1 LGDSGVFSWL
11 EKYCFE
17 MWRPVSG
24 IRQDIKNPL
33 VDPFWLSL
41 SAPETNTN
49 NVSFKPPFPSYP
61 SGHAT
66 FGGAFFQ
73 TVRLYFKQRDNLTFA
88 DDEADDI
95 AFSINSDELNGVSR
109 DLRQPYVADLPIT
122 QQLGNVRTDVGERHY
137 PSLWAAMFE
146 NALSR
151 VFLGV
156 HWGFDAFAQTDVL
169 TSRDF
174 LPNGTVDYK
183 DPKDIK
189 YNTMG
194 GRGDR
199 PAGNKYPMGGV
210 PLGIGIA
217 NDIFQSGL
225 KPTPLDLQPSGRLKC
240 GDPLPSATAAQNGNG
255 KRDHQEFLHG
265 AHNGVH
271 NGVHNGTYLESNNED
286 GKDLVLGL

>member
-1 LGDSGVFSWL
+1 MLIFL
-11 EKYCFE
+11 
-17 MWRPVSG
+17 
-24 IRQDIKNPL
+24 Q
-33 VDPFWLSL
+33 PFWLSL

-49 NVSFKPPFPSYP
+49 NISFKPPFPSYP

-73 TVRLYFKQRDNLTFA
+73 TVRLYYKQRDHLTFA
-88 DDEADDI
+88 DDEADEI
-95 AFSINSDELNGVSR
+95 AFSISSDELNGINR
-109 DLRQPYVADLPIT
+109 DLRQPYVPDVPIT

-156 HWGFDAFAQTDVL
+156 HWGFDAFAQSDVL
-169 TSRDF
+169 ASRNF

-183 DPKDIK
+183 NPKDVTYK
-189 YNTMG
+189 AMG

-199 PAGNKYPMGGV
+199 PAGNKYPIGGV

-217 NDIFQSGL
+217 NDIFQGNL

-240 GDPLPSATAAQNGNG
+240 GDPLLTATAAHNGEHNE
-255 KRDHQEFLHG
+255 DHHEFHHEAHTG
-265 AHNGVH
+265 AHNGAH
-271 NGVHNGTYLESNNED
+271 NGARNGSYPEFSNED
-286 GKDLVLGL
+286 GNDLVIGL